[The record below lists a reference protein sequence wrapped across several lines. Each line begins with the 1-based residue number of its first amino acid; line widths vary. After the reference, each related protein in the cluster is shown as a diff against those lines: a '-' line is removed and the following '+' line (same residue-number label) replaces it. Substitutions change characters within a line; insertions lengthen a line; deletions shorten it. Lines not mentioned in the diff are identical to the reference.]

1 VKPFRTFLTQHPLEA
16 QRNHPALL
24 EDLLE
29 TALAGKQDCVDKAIA
44 MIEDLQLQGPNSRF
58 IKPLA
63 GAVMELKARTDDGG
77 ARVYFFR
84 VATDAFALG
93 RFECKKEDA
102 TSQQLLSWTAQVAL
116 FYAKGQTEVI
126 V

>member
-1 VKPFRTFLTQHPLEA
+1 MTQHPLE
-16 QRNHPALL
+16 QKGNQPAIL

-29 TALAGKQDCVDKAIA
+29 TALRGQQDCVDKAIT
-44 MIEDLQLQGPNSRF
+44 MIEDLQLHGTQCRF

-84 VATDAFALG
+84 VAENAFALG

-102 TSQQLLSWTAQVAL
+102 ASQKLLNWTAQVAM
-116 FYAKGQTEVI
+116 FFDRGNTEVI

>member
-1 VKPFRTFLTQHPLEA
+1 
-16 QRNHPALL
+16 
-24 EDLLE
+24 
-29 TALAGKQDCVDKAIA
+29 VDKAIA
-44 MIEDLQLQGPNSRF
+44 MIEYLQLNGTQCRF

-77 ARVYFFR
+77 SRVYFFR
-84 VATDAFALG
+84 VAEDAFALG

-102 TSQQLLSWTAQVAL
+102 ASQKLLYWTAQVAM
-116 FYAKGQTEVI
+116 FYHNGNAEVI

>member
-1 VKPFRTFLTQHPLEA
+1 VKLFRTFLTQHPLESK
-16 QRNHPALL
+16 RDHPALL

-29 TALAGKQDCVDKAIA
+29 TALSGKQDCVDKAIA
-44 MIEDLQLQGPNSRF
+44 MIEDLQFHGTNCRF

-63 GAVMELKARTDDGG
+63 GAIMELKSRTDDGG

-84 VATDAFALG
+84 VAEDAFALG

-102 TSQQLLSWTAQVAL
+102 ASRQLVNWTAQVAM

-126 V
+126 I

>member
-1 VKPFRTFLTQHPLEA
+1 MKPFRTFLTQHPLETP
-16 QRNHPALL
+16 RNHPALL

-29 TALAGKQDCVDKAIA
+29 TALAGKQDCVDKAIT
-44 MIEDLQLQGPNSRF
+44 MIEDLQLHGSNCRF

-84 VATDAFALG
+84 VAEDAFALG
-93 RFECKKEDA
+93 RFECKKETA
-102 TSQQLLSWTAQVAL
+102 TNQQLLYWTAQVAML
-116 FYAKGQTEVI
+116 YAKGQTEVI
-126 V
+126 L

>member
-16 QRNHPALL
+16 PRNHTALF

-29 TALAGKQDCVDKAIA
+29 TALVGKQDCVDKAIA
-44 MIEDLQLQGPNSRF
+44 MIEDLQLHGPNSRF

-63 GAVMELKARTDDGG
+63 GAIMELKARTDDGG

-84 VATDAFALG
+84 VAETAFALG

-102 TSQQLLSWTAQVAL
+102 ANQNLLYWTAQAAM